1 MEALDRARDAP
12 RVASR
17 AEDLFDNVANG
28 RDVPAEETR
37 DVGDRSLPEVREDE
51 DEDEDEDLGRIRRRE
66 RTEPEAEE
74 ASTDRESDEDEERR
88 ANRSSMKK
96 RRLKRANGERIE
108 REDEDA
114 YDSSDSSDLEEED
127 EELMMERKYAETG
140 RLTDDEDE
148 LDVDE
153 EEERPFAS
161 VEDYSSDSSEDLG
174 HEIDEAPASG
184 AKPRKMTKKQIK
196 AERKAL
202 AKEQE
207 RLMRKAEKR
216 ARLPGWDAVPERVSY
231 KPLIEKIRAAVA
243 RIAPNTVNETAT
255 VETPPEAPPLAQ
267 LADSDHEDDF
277 DGDEIEFDDIDEDD
291 EALKAMLVKKAA
303 LKVAVDVP
311 EEPNSAVLL
320 DDATGEEAIAD
331 GSEESEDEDDDSEAD
346 DLSEE
351 EDMTEEERRAQRKAA
366 KRFIR
371 ADKKRSAQR
380 ATGEFFE
387 DEAEMS
393 EDGGHTTDEDDD
405 DVDDEDLD
413 DIAEG
418 IDFREEQPEDERRT
432 AARARAFMKDQQK
445 ADEADVEKMKEML
458 ANGFRRKRGLLDG
471 EDGWKRKRRDANGEE
486 DSDED
491 VDFGPVI
498 ERPEDAVELSDDDDG
513 EWREQAARRREL
525 QKQPGAQDSQLPDAF
540 EGIVSQ
546 DIFAAVKGRMNS
558 FSGGESQEIG
568 GHSQGWEIPFARSS
582 SGPAALNRT
591 SSQMGSGSS
600 AILSRQPSKTF
611 LGKKRQVTK
620 ANGPVLGNGQASR
633 SYVFGRSDSQSQWGG
648 DETAPATMFREIGR
662 DEDARSFGATN
673 VGNTSSKKQP
683 DASAP
688 KKQSLFEMLQSQT
701 ASENHANQQNVSSAL
716 QLALNKKKS

>member
-1 MEALDRARDAP
+1 MEVLDRARDAT

-28 RDVPAEETR
+28 RVETA
-37 DVGDRSLPEVREDE
+37 DETCDLGNQSLPVGGEDE
-51 DEDEDEDLGRIRRRE
+51 DEDQDEDLWRIRRRE
-66 RTEPEAEE
+66 RTEVEEESAEE
-74 ASTDRESDEDEERR
+74 ESDEDAEGR
-88 ANRSSMKK
+88 ANRSSVKK

-108 REDEDA
+108 REDGDA
-114 YDSSDSSDLEEED
+114 YDSSDLSDLEEED

-140 RLTDDEDE
+140 RLTDDEDDLAE
-148 LDVDE
+148 A

-174 HEIDEAPASG
+174 DEVDKAPSSG
-184 AKPRKMTKKQIK
+184 GKPRKMTKKQMK

-202 AKEQE
+202 AAEQE

-216 ARLPGWDAVPERVSY
+216 ARFPGWDAVPERVSY
-231 KPLIEKIRAAVA
+231 MPLIEKIRAAVA
-243 RIAPNTVNETAT
+243 RIAPNTVKETDR

-267 LADSDHEDDF
+267 PADSEQEDEVF
-277 DGDEIEFDDIDEDD
+277 GDEIEFDDNDEDD
-291 EALKAMLVKKAA
+291 EDLKAMLAKKATPKIA
-303 LKVAVDVP
+303 ADVP
-311 EEPNSAVLL
+311 EEPEIAVTH
-320 DDATGEEAIAD
+320 DDTTGEEAVD
-331 GSEESEDEDDDSEAD
+331 DDSEESEDEDNDSEAD

-380 ATGEFFE
+380 ANREFFE

-393 EDGGHTTDEDDD
+393 EDGGHSTDEDDD
-405 DVDDEDLD
+405 NVDDEDLD

-418 IDFREEQPEDERRT
+418 IDFREEQPEDERRA
-432 AARARAFMKDQQK
+432 AARARTFMKQEQK

-458 ANGFRRKRGLLDG
+458 ANGFRRKRGLLDS
-471 EDGWKRKRRDANGEE
+471 EDGWKRKRRDAGGEE
-486 DSDED
+486 ESDED
-491 VDFGPVI
+491 IDFGPVI

-525 QKQPGAQDSQLPDAF
+525 QNQPGAQDSQLPDAF
-540 EGIVSQ
+540 ESVVSQ

-568 GHSQGWEIPFARSS
+568 GHSQGWEIPFARSN
-582 SGPAALNRT
+582 SGPPALNRT

-600 AILSRQPSKTF
+600 SMLSRQPSKTF

-633 SYVFGRSDSQSQWGG
+633 SYVFGRNDSQSQWGG
-648 DETAPATMFREIGR
+648 EETAPATTLREIGR

-673 VGNTSSKKQP
+673 VGNASSKKQS
-683 DASAP
+683 DASVP

-701 ASENHANQQNVSSAL
+701 ASENQASQQNVSTAL
-716 QLALNKKKS
+716 RDALNKKK